1 MATATWKPKL
11 HRSAP
16 LRSAQWA
23 VKGLGLPAWDSASC
37 VTRGV
42 WVAGYAAPPSVDTLW
57 YTTLM
62 SPGTHLK
69 KSLNY
74 QGHGDGC
81 EFFNI

>member
-1 MATATWKPKL
+1 MEAETASLRAAEIGPVGREGTG
-11 HRSAP
+11 SARVGLSL
-16 LRSAQWA
+16 LRYS
-23 VKGLGLPAWDSASC
+23 
-37 VTRGV
+37 GV
-42 WVAGYAAPPSVDTLW
+42 WVAGYAAPPSVDTLR